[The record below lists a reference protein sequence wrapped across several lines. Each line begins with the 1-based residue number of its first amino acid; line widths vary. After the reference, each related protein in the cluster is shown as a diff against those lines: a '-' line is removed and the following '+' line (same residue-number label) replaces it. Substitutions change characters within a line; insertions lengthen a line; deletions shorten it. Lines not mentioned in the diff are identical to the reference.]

1 MSLRP
6 SSRIDR
12 RPHGEQSSRA
22 AIEAAGKTSKKQK
35 MKMLSI
41 NTKYFGNFLLNP
53 LYLCLGPLEFDPSV
67 ERDWPRVRLN
77 AGVSE
82 NDRIFFL
89 NQHSLEELPMFLASP
104 LFVPGSFAFAFK
116 TLCCT
121 RFLGRASGTSFCPA
135 FPFRAFVRLAH
146 LF

>member
-1 MSLRP
+1 LA
-6 SSRIDR
+6 
-12 RPHGEQSSRA
+12 PHPA
-22 AIEAAGKTSKKQK
+22 
-35 MKMLSI
+35 
-41 NTKYFGNFLLNP
+41 
-53 LYLCLGPLEFDPSV
+53 
-67 ERDWPRVRLN
+67 N

-104 LFVPGSFAFAFK
+104 LFEPGSFSVALKA
-116 TLCCT
+116 LCCT

-135 FPFRAFVRLAH
+135 FSFRAFVRLAN